1 LHTDI
6 NKIRVVVIDQI
17 VQQTP
22 TVRTLFFKDIL
33 CSRSKP
39 GQFAMVWIPRA
50 EELPM
55 RLMFGHRR
63 DYSAISVR
71 KQGFGS
77 TQLYNKS
84 KGEMIGVR
92 GPYGNHFKVKKKFR
106 KVLLIGDGIGVIP
119 LLKLIAILDERGTN
133 TTLIIGA
140 KSREE
145 ILFENQ
151 ISDFPLK
158 TVHKIIVTTE
168 DGSYGIHGQVT
179 DAMTLTLE
187 SEKFDNVYTCG
198 PELIMKKVF
207 DIASSYSLPIQ
218 ARLERYMKCGIG
230 ICASCCIGE
239 QLVCS
244 DGTVFNEKVLRHMN
258 EFGQV
263 SRDKSGRKTLLH

>member
-1 LHTDI
+1 M
-6 NKIRVVVIDQI
+6 VVIDQI
-17 VQQTP
+17 VQQSP

-33 CSRSKP
+33 CSGSKP

-55 RLMFGHRR
+55 SLMFGHKR

-84 KGEMIGVR
+84 KGEIIGVR
-92 GPYGNHFKVKKKFR
+92 GPYGNHFKIKKKYR
-106 KVLLIGDGIGVIP
+106 KVLLIGDGIGLIP
-119 LLKLIAILDERGTN
+119 LLKLTAILNERGIN

-140 KSREE
+140 KSRDEV
-145 ILFENQ
+145 LFEQ
-151 ISDFPLK
+151 EVSDYLMK

-168 DGSYGIHGQVT
+168 DGSYRIHGQVT
-179 DAMTLTLE
+179 DAMTVMLE
-187 SEKFDNVYTCG
+187 SEKFDTVYTCG
-198 PELIMKKVF
+198 PELTMKKVF
-207 DIASSYSLPIQ
+207 DIASSYSLPVQ

-239 QLVCS
+239 QLVCK
-244 DGTVFNEKVLRHMN
+244 DGTVFNEKELRYMD
-258 EFGQV
+258 EFGHIA
-263 SRDKSGRKTLLH
+263 RDKSGRKTLLH